1 MTDRLL
7 SWKFAEDFVV
17 ERPDIA
23 LARQHSV
30 ELGIEAVQPSV
41 GAHLALLAAA
51 SGAKNIVEIGTGVG
65 VSGLWLL
72 SGAPDAV
79 LTTIDAELDFQQ
91 HARRAFTEAGIAAN
105 HVRLIGGRAL
115 DVLPRMNE
123 GSYDIV
129 LVDADPAGVVEYV
142 EHGLRL
148 VRQGGT
154 VVVAH
159 ALWRGKVADPANR
172 EEATEGYRLLLREIA
187 ASDAVTSALSS
198 IGDGLLARH
207 EIGRVSARPSS
218 VPLEVR
224 AVSSDRDDVREGVVE
239 LFGLV
244 IVDRDDQTAAT
255 LERYANDD
263 EASFL
268 DSLHRSVSGPGFHG
282 CHRYPFQRCAASI
295 IPLRRGPV
303 VPGHPP
309 ADLHPDPLAG
319 NARRTR

>member
-23 LARQHSV
+23 LARQHSS

-41 GAHLALLAAA
+41 GAQLALLAAA
-51 SGAKNIVEIGTGVG
+51 AGVRNIVEIGTGVG
-65 VSGLWLL
+65 VSGLWML
-72 SGAPDAV
+72 SGAPEAV
-79 LTTIDAELDFQQ
+79 LTTIDAEIDFQQ

-123 GSYDIV
+123 GSYDLV

-154 VVVAH
+154 VAVAH

-172 EEATEGYRLLLREIA
+172 DEATEGYRMLLREIA

-198 IGDGLLARH
+198 IGDGLL
-207 EIGRVSARPSS
+207 
-218 VPLEVR
+218 
-224 AVSSDRDDVREGVVE
+224 
-239 LFGLV
+239 LV
-244 IVDRDDQTAAT
+244 TK
-255 LERYANDD
+255 LGE
-263 EASFL
+263 
-268 DSLHRSVSGPGFHG
+268 
-282 CHRYPFQRCAASI
+282 
-295 IPLRRGPV
+295 
-303 VPGHPP
+303 
-309 ADLHPDPLAG
+309 
-319 NARRTR
+319 

>member
-1 MTDRLL
+1 VTDRLL

-51 SGAKNIVEIGTGVG
+51 CGARNIVEIGTGVG

-72 SGAPDAV
+72 AGAPDAV
-79 LTTIDAELDFQQ
+79 LTTIDAELDYQQ
-91 HARRAFTEAGIAAN
+91 HARRAFTEAGVAAN

-123 GSYDIV
+123 GSYDVV

-172 EEATEGYRLLLREIA
+172 DEATEGYRLLLREIA

-198 IGDGLLARH
+198 IGDGLLQVTK
-207 EIGRVSARPSS
+207 IG
-218 VPLEVR
+218 E
-224 AVSSDRDDVREGVVE
+224 
-239 LFGLV
+239 
-244 IVDRDDQTAAT
+244 
-255 LERYANDD
+255 
-263 EASFL
+263 
-268 DSLHRSVSGPGFHG
+268 
-282 CHRYPFQRCAASI
+282 
-295 IPLRRGPV
+295 
-303 VPGHPP
+303 
-309 ADLHPDPLAG
+309 
-319 NARRTR
+319 